1 MTSVI
6 PATNGTYRENSS
18 TPKTSLRQYTPEDF
32 AALLQPK
39 ALSSGTTTSDTVREP
54 LAEYQGKQLSTSD
67 LMKIIRSEAVHISEL
82 PEEQYQVYVKSQ
94 EYQLA
99 AMKRGLEDQ
108 YRLRHPSDP
117 SSNPRIQ
124 PYATVVIDG
133 KVVATI
139 DNQGVL
145 TGLDPRVTNLGGRLP
160 TSLNGTYGPDL
171 ARKWADTV
179 ARLVGGTVVKAETAL
194 TQSEFDALPYY
205 DPRSAPIDYEAMKN
219 DPEYA
224 RLQEKNEG
232 LESLKQ
238 RRTEYLQKSIATTD
252 ITI

>member
-6 PATNGTYRENSS
+6 SAANGTYRENPS
-18 TPKTSLRQYTPEDF
+18 TLKTSLDQYPPEDF

-39 ALSSGTTTSDTVREP
+39 ALSSGTATSDAGRAP
-54 LAEYQGKQLSTSD
+54 LAEYQGRQLSTSD
-67 LMKIIRSEAVHISEL
+67 LMKIIRSEAIHISEL

-108 YRLRHPSDP
+108 YRLHHSSDS
-117 SSNPRIQ
+117 SSNPRTQ
-124 PYATVVIDG
+124 PYAKVVLDG

-145 TGLDPRVTNLGGRLP
+145 TGLDPRVTSLGARLP

-179 ARLVGGTVVKAETAL
+179 ARLVGGNVVKAETAL
-194 TQSEFDALPYY
+194 TQSEFSALPYY
-205 DPRSAPIDYEAMKN
+205 DARAAPIDYEAMKN
-219 DPEYA
+219 DPEYVQ
-224 RLQEKNEG
+224 LQEKNESLG
-232 LESLKQ
+232 SLKQ
-238 RRTEYLQKSIATTD
+238 KRNEYLQKQIVATG
-252 ITI
+252 ITV